1 MEDAGVNP
9 RDVDFYF
16 HGQASP
22 LNCSNYL
29 TPNIQIG
36 NCFGMKGKASIH
48 HSEACC
54 TGYYALEQAVNAVAS
69 GKYNC
74 VLSGCVEFG
83 DSAAV
88 PNHPYKREKIT
99 MEKFLQTT
107 AWLYDRNY
115 TRSLMAGQELIYD
128 DAAEYYKRTN
138 GLTDEQ
144 MDDTLCWMSI
154 NNRKNSSKCEL
165 AIERKT
171 YDEIAK
177 ENGYNSAIE
186 YMKSPFNP
194 RTGDFLRMSGIE
206 IKCDRSLGY
215 YIANSEDL
223 EGDGIRQWLLESLSM
238 SNLLKES
245 ADMRD
250 RILFERIPSSRR
262 WLPVIV
268 NAMRDGKAV
277 EITYQGYSRK
287 EPSTFTVHPYC
298 LKLFKQCWYMLGE
311 SEDYDMPRIYALDE
325 RMKNAVQTKK
335 KLTVPARFN
344 AEAFFSN
351 YFGII
356 VEDGRKPSTVE
367 LKVDEDQI
375 GYFESLPLHPSQ
387 VPVKMTKDYTI
398 YQYHLVPTF
407 DFRQEVLRHG
417 PSVEVLA
424 PEWFRDEVA
433 EDVRNMMKR
442 YD

>member
-1 MEDAGVNP
+1 
-9 RDVDFYF
+9 
-16 HGQASP
+16 
-22 LNCSNYL
+22 
-29 TPNIQIG
+29 
-36 NCFGMKGKASIH
+36 
-48 HSEACC
+48 
-54 TGYYALEQAVNAVAS
+54 
-69 GKYNC
+69 
-74 VLSGCVEFG
+74 
-83 DSAAV
+83 
-88 PNHPYKREKIT
+88 
-99 MEKFLQTT
+99 
-107 AWLYDRNY
+107 
-115 TRSLMAGQELIYD
+115 
-128 DAAEYYKRTN
+128 
-138 GLTDEQ
+138 
-144 MDDTLCWMSI
+144 
-154 NNRKNSSKCEL
+154 
-165 AIERKT
+165 
-171 YDEIAK
+171 
-177 ENGYNSAIE
+177 
-186 YMKSPFNP
+186 
-194 RTGDFLRMSGIE
+194 
-206 IKCDRSLGY
+206 
-215 YIANSEDL
+215 
-223 EGDGIRQWLLESLSM
+223 
-238 SNLLKES
+238 
-245 ADMRD
+245 
-250 RILFERIPSSRR
+250 
-262 WLPVIV
+262 
-268 NAMRDGKAV
+268 
-277 EITYQGYSRK
+277 
-287 EPSTFTVHPYC
+287 
-298 LKLFKQCWYMLGE
+298 MLGE

>member
-1 MEDAGVNP
+1 MKAV
-9 RDVDFYF
+9 
-16 HGQASP
+16 S
-22 LNCSNYL
+22 L
-29 TPNIQIG
+29 T
-36 NCFGMKGKASIH
+36 K
-48 HSEACC
+48 
-54 TGYYALEQAVNAVAS
+54 
-69 GKYNC
+69 
-74 VLSGCVEFG
+74 
-83 DSAAV
+83 
-88 PNHPYKREKIT
+88 
-99 MEKFLQTT
+99 
-107 AWLYDRNY
+107 
-115 TRSLMAGQELIYD
+115 
-128 DAAEYYKRTN
+128 
-138 GLTDEQ
+138 
-144 MDDTLCWMSI
+144 
-154 NNRKNSSKCEL
+154 
-165 AIERKT
+165 
-171 YDEIAK
+171 EIASTTYP
-177 ENGYNSAIE
+177 G
-186 YMKSPFNP
+186 
-194 RTGDFLRMSGIE
+194 RGIV
-206 IKCDRSLGY
+206 IGT
-215 YIANSEDL
+215 SEDGKKAVCAYFIMGRSENSRNRIFVE

>member
-1 MEDAGVNP
+1 MAKN
-9 RDVDFYF
+9 YF
-16 HGQASP
+16 NRYVWLIDTINRHGHISKKEIDELWSRSP
-22 LNCSNYL
+22 LN
-29 TPNIQIG
+29 
-36 NCFGMKGKASIH
+36 
-48 HSEACC
+48 E
-54 TGYYALEQAVNAVAS
+54 
-69 GKYNC
+69 
-74 VLSGCVEFG
+74 
-83 DSAAV
+83 
-88 PNHPYKREKIT
+88 KRDK
-99 MEKFLQTT
+99 
-107 AWLYDRNY
+107 
-115 TRSLMAGQELIYD
+115 
-128 DAAEYYKRTN
+128 
-138 GLTDEQ
+138 
-144 MDDTLCWMSI
+144 
-154 NNRKNSSKCEL
+154 EL
-165 AIERKT
+165 AERT
-171 YDEIAK
+171 FHNHRE
-177 ENGYNSAIE
+177 AI
-186 YMKSPFNP
+186 F
-194 RTGDFLRMSGIE
+194 DIFGIE

-424 PEWFRDEVA
+424 PEWFRNEVA
-433 EDVRNMMKR
+433 EDVRDMMKR